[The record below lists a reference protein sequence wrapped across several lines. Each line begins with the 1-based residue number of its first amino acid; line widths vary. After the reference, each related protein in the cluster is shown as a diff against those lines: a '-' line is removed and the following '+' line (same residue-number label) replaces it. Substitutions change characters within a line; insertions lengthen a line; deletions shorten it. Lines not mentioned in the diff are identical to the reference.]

1 MSDEMILGL
10 LALPLVI
17 IGLLWLCNF
26 FYELG
31 QQNALDAIKRQEKFE
46 IEQYVNRLDKD
57 FSKEQIAEMEA
68 MDPTE
73 FHKLILTAS
82 ENISK
87 KNRPVRH
94 FHWKKL

>member
-10 LALPLVI
+10 LVLPLVI

-31 QQNALDAIKRQEKFE
+31 QQGVFDAIKRQEKFE
-46 IEQYVNRLDKD
+46 IEQYVNSRLDKD
-57 FSKEQIAEMEA
+57 FSKEQIAEMET

-73 FHKLILTAS
+73 FHKLILTAARNQHQPFTS
-82 ENISK
+82 
-87 KNRPVRH
+87 
-94 FHWKKL
+94 